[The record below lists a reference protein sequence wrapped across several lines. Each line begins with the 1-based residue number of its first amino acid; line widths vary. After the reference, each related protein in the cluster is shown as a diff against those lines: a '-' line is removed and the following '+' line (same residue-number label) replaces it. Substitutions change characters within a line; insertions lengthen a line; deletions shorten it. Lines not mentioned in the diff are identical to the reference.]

1 MIYLS
6 WADSKTCS
14 LNFESLI
21 LTCLDMCLILSSSY
35 LEFVTHPRYLYSH
48 HSWNLVSFQPLFLQ
62 IFSLASV
69 FSLRDIHNTYI
80 WLFCSM
86 VPQRPLRALSS
97 SIFIFFLRLDN
108 LYCPMGCSGSSAG
121 KESAYNP
128 GDLSSIPGLERST
141 GERIGYL
148 FQYSWASLVA
158 QRVKNLP
165 AVWETWV
172 RSLGWEDPWRRER
185 LPSPVFWPREFHGL
199 HSPWDRKDPDMTEW
213 FSLHLIFEFTDSFS
227 CLSKPASESI

>member
-1 MIYLS
+1 MKFGKFSTI
-6 WADSKTCS
+6 
-14 LNFESLI
+14 I
-21 LTCLDMCLILSSSY
+21 SS
-35 LEFVTHPRYLYSH
+35 
-48 HSWNLVSFQPLFLQ
+48 N
-62 IFSLASV
+62 IFSCFCFLPPGH
-69 FSLRDIHNTYI
+69 LQYI
-80 WLFCSM
+80 WLFYSM
-86 VPQRPLRALSS
+86 VPQRPLTALSS

-141 GERIGYL
+141 GERIGY
-148 FQYSWASLVA
+148 SWASLVA
-158 QRVKNLP
+158 QWVKNLP
-165 AVWETWV
+165 AVWKTWV
-172 RSLGWEDPWRRER
+172 RSLGWEDPWRREQ

-199 HSPWDRKDPDMTEW
+199 HSPWDRKDLDMTEW